1 MTGHK
6 QALGGVKVI
15 EYAENVAG
23 PYCGK
28 LLADFGAE
36 VIKIE
41 GLHVGDPSRKKGP
54 FPGDIPHQEKSGL
67 FLYLNTNKYGITL
80 DLESIAGQEVFTKL
94 INDADILIE
103 DKPPG
108 GMERLGL
115 GFEALRKVNPALIVV
130 SITPFGQTGPH
141 AGYKAYP
148 LNSVHCGMLGYLTPW
163 VSRWPEREPIQPGG
177 HLGEY
182 GCGLSAAT
190 ATLAVL
196 YLQRFTGKGQH
207 IDISKQEAIIALNRV
222 NAPQF
227 PNEGQSDTRFVNLS
241 GLLGDIVPCKDGHIV
256 FQINET
262 HHWQGFV
269 KLIGSPEWALDPIYL
284 NGEER
289 GKRFRTEI
297 RPRIVEWARDY
308 TKEELYHRG
317 QAANCP
323 FAVVNS
329 PEDVVNSEHLK
340 ERGFFVEVDHPAAG
354 KIKQAGAPFILSETP
369 WKIERP
375 APKLGEHNQEILCNK
390 LGYSKLELLAYR
402 SLGVI

>member
-1 MTGHK
+1 MGNK
-6 QALGGVKVI
+6 ALEGLRVI

-41 GLHVGDPSRKKGP
+41 KPHVGDPSRKKGP
-54 FPGDIPHQEKSGL
+54 FPRDIPHQEKSAL

-80 DLESIAGQEVFTKL
+80 NPDSTAGKDVLRKL
-94 INDADILIE
+94 VKDVDILIE

-108 GMERLGL
+108 EMEKLGIDYV
-115 GFEALRKVNPALIVV
+115 ALRKINPALIMT
-130 SITPFGQTGPH
+130 SITPFGQNGPH

-163 VSRWPEREPIQPGG
+163 VSRWPDREPITPGG
-177 HLGEY
+177 YLGEY

-190 ATLAVL
+190 ATLAAL
-196 YLQRFTGKGQH
+196 YMQRMTGKGQH

-241 GLLGDIVPCKDGHIV
+241 GLLGDIVPCKDGHVV

-269 KLIGSPEWALDPIYL
+269 QLIGNPEWAQDPVYL

-289 GKRFRTEI
+289 GRRFKTEI
-297 RPRIVEWARDY
+297 RPRIVEWAKDFTR
-308 TKEELYHRG
+308 EELYHRG

-329 PEDVVNSEHLK
+329 PEDVVNSRHLK
-340 ERGFFVEVDHPAAG
+340 ERGFFTDVEHPVAG
-354 KIKQAGAPFILSETP
+354 RIKQAGAPFVLSETP
-369 WKIERP
+369 WKVERP
-375 APKLGEHNQEILCNK
+375 APKLGEHNQEILVDR
-390 LGYSKLELLAYR
+390 LGCSKQELLAFR